1 MRMKLLQDRV
11 YMFSAAFGLFPV
23 LNCGYRTAVNTAAAF
38 ITPALFPIWT
48 AADDSDRIRRA
59 DISEPVLTDRQICQH
74 ICLKSKIVQKKV
86 FVYS

>member
-1 MRMKLLQDRV
+1 MRIKLLQNRV
-11 YMFSAAFGLFPV
+11 YISSAAYGLLSV

-48 AADDSDRIRRA
+48 ATDDSDRIRRA

-74 ICLKSKIVQKKV
+74 ICLKSEIVQKKV